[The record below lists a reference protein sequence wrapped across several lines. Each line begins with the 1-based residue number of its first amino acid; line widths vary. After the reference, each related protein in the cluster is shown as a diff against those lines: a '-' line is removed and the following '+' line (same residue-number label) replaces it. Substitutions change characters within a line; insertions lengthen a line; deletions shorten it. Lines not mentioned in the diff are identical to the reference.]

1 MRSALLALA
10 ALVPTL
16 ASAPLRAEPAPVN
29 PVVLKPS
36 SQWNVDYAA
45 DSCRLVRLFG
55 EGENQHYLAFQQ
67 YGPAKGFG
75 LTIAGPGF
83 KKFRSLETTMI
94 HFSEAQ
100 APRESMPFSGTI
112 GDFGPGVIYVN
123 MGIEEEPAPT
133 AAEQAKAPGPGVPT
147 LDLAQGKQVQFITLR
162 QGKHAVRLDTG
173 RLDQAFA
180 VLNQC
185 TLDLVRD
192 WGLDPQ
198 RHVDAQSRPFWNN
211 QEAIVRRI
219 QREYPAEAARIGE
232 QGIMRMRVIVSAE
245 GTVESCKIL
254 KSTETEELE
263 SPACKMMKNATFDP
277 ARDAAGVP
285 FRSYFVT
292 SITYKLG

>member
-1 MRSALLALA
+1 MRSTLFALSALVVTLA
-10 ALVPTL
+10 AVPVR
-16 ASAPLRAEPAPVN
+16 AAPAAPL
-29 PVVLKPS
+29 VLKPS
-36 SQWNVDYAA
+36 SQWNVDYAV

-55 EGENQHYLAFQQ
+55 EGEDQHYLAFQQ
-67 YGPAKGFG
+67 YSPSKVFG

-83 KKFRSLETTMI
+83 KKFRSLEKTMVN
-94 HFSEAQ
+94 FSEAQ
-100 APRESMPFSGTI
+100 APRESLPFTGTI
-112 GDFGPGVIYVN
+112 GEFGPGVIYVN
-123 MGIEEEPAPT
+123 FGIQEEP
-133 AAEQAKAPGPGVPT
+133 EQPEGEPPKAPGPGVPA
-147 LDLAQGKQVQFITLR
+147 LDLAQGKQVQFVTLR
-162 QGKHAVRLDTG
+162 QGKHEVRLDTG

-192 WGLDPQ
+192 WGLDPE
-198 RHVDAQSRPFWNN
+198 RHVTAQTRPFWNN
-211 QEAIVRRI
+211 QDVIVRRI

-245 GTVESCKIL
+245 GTVESCTIL
-254 KSTETEELE
+254 KSTQTEELE

>member
-1 MRSALLALA
+1 MRSTFFALNALA
-10 ALVPTL
+10 VMLAAVPV
-16 ASAPLRAEPAPVN
+16 RAEPAAPL
-29 PVVLKPS
+29 VLKPS
-36 SQWNVDYAA
+36 SPWNVDYAP

-55 EGENQHYLAFQQ
+55 EGKDQHYLAFQQ
-67 YGPAKGFG
+67 YSPAKVFG

-83 KKFRSLETTMI
+83 KKFRSLEKTMI
-94 HFSEAQ
+94 NFHEAQ
-100 APRESMPFSGTI
+100 APRESLPFTGTI
-112 GDFGPGVIYVN
+112 GEFGPGVIYVN
-123 MGIEEEPAPT
+123 FGIEEEP
-133 AAEQAKAPGPGVPT
+133 EQPEADPPKAPGPGVPA
-147 LDLAQGKQVQFITLR
+147 LDLEQGKQVQFVTLR
-162 QGKHAVRLDTG
+162 QGKHEVRLETG

-192 WGLDPQ
+192 WGLDPE
-198 RHVDAQSRPFWNN
+198 RHVTAQTRPFWNN
-211 QEAIVRRI
+211 QDVIVRRI

-254 KSTETEELE
+254 KSTQTEELE

-277 ARDAAGVP
+277 ALDAAGVP

-292 SITYKLG
+292 SLTYKLG